1 MEMERLISGAGRLG
15 IELSPEQV
23 EQFAVY
29 YRELTDWNRRVNLT
43 AITGYEEV
51 QVKHFLDSLTV
62 TLALK
67 PGDKGFRLIDVGSG
81 AGLPGIPLKILMPDI
96 KLTLLEATAKKAAFL
111 NHISHKLGLEDV
123 EVVVGRAEDIAHRE
137 QYREQ
142 FDIVL
147 SRAVASLASL
157 VELTL
162 PFCAIGGRFIAQKK
176 GAVDPELSQAT
187 KAIGL
192 LGGKLRE
199 TKRIELAEFSGERWL
214 IVIDK
219 ITPTPEAYPRR
230 AGIPQKRPLLDKQ
243 AKQ

>member
-1 MEMERLISGAGRLG
+1 MERLISGAGRLG
-15 IELSPEQV
+15 LQLSPGQV
-23 EQFAVY
+23 EQFEVY
-29 YRELTDWNRRVNLT
+29 YRELVNWNRRINLT

-51 QVKHFLDSLTV
+51 QIKHFLDSLAV

-67 PGDKGFRLIDVGSG
+67 PGDKSFRLIDVGSG
-81 AGLPGIPLKILMPDI
+81 AGLPGIPLKIIMPDI

-111 NHISHKLGLEDV
+111 DHISQKLGLKDV
-123 EVVVGRAEDIAHRE
+123 AVVVGRAEDIAHRE

-147 SRAVASLASL
+147 SRAVAPLVSL

-162 PFCAIGGRFIAQKK
+162 PFCAIGGCFIAQKK

-187 KAIGL
+187 GAVGR

-199 TKRIELAEFSGERWL
+199 RKRIELAEFSGKRWL

-219 ITPTPEAYPRR
+219 VSPTPETYPRR

>member
-1 MEMERLISGAGRLG
+1 MERLISGAGRLG
-15 IELSPEQV
+15 IKLSAEQV
-23 EQFAVY
+23 EQFDVY
-29 YRELTDWNRRVNLT
+29 YRELLDWNRRINLT

-67 PGDKGFRLIDVGSG
+67 PDNKDFRLIDVGSG

-111 NHISHKLGLEDV
+111 NHISQKLRLKDV
-123 EVVVGRAEDIAHRE
+123 AVVVGRAEDIAHRE
-137 QYREQ
+137 DYREQ

-162 PFCAIGGRFIAQKK
+162 PFAAIGGCFIAQKK

-187 KAIGL
+187 GAVGR

-199 TKRIELAEFSGERWL
+199 KKRIELAEFIDERWL

-219 ITPTPEAYPRR
+219 ISATPEIYPRR
-230 AGIPQKRPLLDKQ
+230 AGIPQKRPLLAKPTKQ
-243 AKQ
+243 E